1 MFDYESMRLI
11 WWLLIGVVA
20 IAFALTEGFDF
31 GVSTLLPFVG
41 RTDVER
47 RVIINTV
54 GATWEGNQVWLVLLG
69 GAIFAIWPSVYA
81 TLFSGLY
88 LAMMLV
94 LFALFFRPA
103 GFDYRSKVNDPRW
116 RNAWDWGLFIGGT
129 VPPILLGVLAGNLI
143 LGLPFHFDQDLR
155 SFYDGSF
162 WALLSPFALLCGV
175 VTLLG
180 TTFHGALF
188 LKWRTDGAVHQR
200 ASAAIAILGP
210 MLLIGL
216 IAATAWV
223 ILGIDRPEISQMQGY
238 DAPSNPLNKTVT
250 AVGAGWLAHFLA
262 HPLMLIAPAVGFAG
276 LSLAWLLGKGR
287 AMAAAFVFSS
297 LGIAGMLFTLGF
309 GLFPFLLISSTSP
322 NSSLTLWDATSSH
335 STLLLA
341 FWITVIFLP
350 IVLLYTRWVY
360 KILWGTIS
368 EASVTKDTHTLYYF

>member
-129 VPPILLGVLAGNLI
+129 LPPILLGVLAGNLV

-180 TTFHGALF
+180 TSFHGALF

-200 ASAAIAILGP
+200 ASAAIAVLGP

-216 IAATAWV
+216 IAVTAWV
-223 ILGIDRPEISQMQGY
+223 FLGIDRPEISQMLGH

-262 HPLMLIAPAVGFAG
+262 HPLMLIAPALGFVG

-287 AMAAAFVFSS
+287 AMAAAFVFSC

-368 EASVTKDTHTLYYF
+368 EKSIIKDTHSLY